1 MGLPHVDSEI
11 TEVTTSVNTF
21 VSSPPFY
28 GDEESCDFD
37 EIGGS
42 TNSRTLADFPSASIR
57 DFQRKTT
64 FQFPRGL
71 DGLNRCKSIKDGAGN
86 LHCPLIEAR
95 DEICLSSSK
104 VGRCVQSP
112 IPRIVGFESGCLG
125 SLDDV
130 PENSLEDGVHPAT
143 SLTMPDNFTNSNGHQ
158 ARKRLLSP
166 LSSMLSHH
174 FRGEPL
180 NIGSGNTQIDLR
192 NLIKTESIT
201 NSHDCKKANV
211 GSSDFSKASISVTSK
226 CSQLTSLLASKCD
239 TYAGGVFTDGPLLD
253 NNGSFVRDYQISGRV
268 DYSKEGSELQAFM
281 RTISVSPRKVYARSL
296 SMSPLGPR
304 LPERIKAAEFQ
315 RDILKDMANDFSTL
329 IDIDR
334 SADHGVAGNLF
345 ASEEDAC
352 STSCDFDNFIYQGSS
367 SFTQASFLDSAIKPR
382 CDKFVRSLSGLPVRR
397 SLVGSFEESLLTG
410 RFSSGNV
417 NQRIDGFLAV
427 LNVTGGNFSPPSQKL
442 PFSVTSVD
450 GDNYLL
456 YYASID
462 LAGSLPSIKCK
473 GLKLRRSLSNNDSRA
488 ARSRL
493 RIPMK
498 GRIQLVVSN
507 PEMTPLHTFFCNYD
521 LSDMPTGTKTF
532 IRQRVTLASTG
543 SMTTTTSKGSK
554 DQSSKSESEDK
565 ECKPERRDGC
575 VFTDDSRKI
584 TEIERK

>member
-71 DGLNRCKSIKDGAGN
+71 DGLNRCKSIIDGAGN

-417 NQRIDGFLAV
+417 NQVCVICLLFFIENLSWFSDLKEFFSFCMYLFSLCFQRIDGFLAV

-498 GRIQLVVSN
+498 GRIQLV
-507 PEMTPLHTFFCNYD
+507 LGF
-521 LSDMPTGTKTF
+521 
-532 IRQRVTLASTG
+532 LAL
-543 SMTTTTSKGSK
+543 KN
-554 DQSSKSESEDK
+554 
-565 ECKPERRDGC
+565 
-575 VFTDDSRKI
+575 
-584 TEIERK
+584 

>member
-11 TEVTTSVNTF
+11 TEVTTSLNTF

-28 GDEESCDFD
+28 GNAESCDFD
-37 EIGGS
+37 EVGGS
-42 TNSRTLADFPSASIR
+42 SNSRTPADFPNASIQ
-57 DFQRKTT
+57 DLHRKTT
-64 FQFPRGL
+64 FQFPRGI

-86 LHCPLIEAR
+86 IHSLLNEAR

-112 IPRIVGFESGCLG
+112 IPRIVGFGSGCLG

-130 PENSLEDGVHPAT
+130 PENSLEDGVHPAA
-143 SLTMPDNFTNSNGHQ
+143 SLTMSDNFTNSHGHQ

-180 NIGSGNTQIDLR
+180 NIGSGNTHIDLANMIR
-192 NLIKTESIT
+192 THSI
-201 NSHDCKKANV
+201 SKLHDCKKANI
-211 GSSDFSKASISVTSK
+211 GSSDFSEDSIRAPSK

-239 TYAGGVFTDGPLLD
+239 TCTSGVFTDGPLLD
-253 NNGSFVRDYQISGRV
+253 NNGSFARNYQISGCL
-268 DYSKEGSELQAFM
+268 DHSKERRELKAFM
-281 RTISVSPRKVYARSL
+281 RTISGSPRKVYARSL

-304 LPERIKAAEFQ
+304 LPERIKVAEFQ
-315 RDILKDMANDFSTL
+315 RDILKDMANEFSTF

-334 SADHGVAGNLF
+334 SADHVVGGNLF
-345 ASEEDAC
+345 ASEEDEC
-352 STSCDFDNFIYQGSS
+352 STSCDFDDFIYQGSS
-367 SFTQASFLDSAIKPR
+367 SFTQASLLDSAIKPR
-382 CDKFVRSLSGLPVRR
+382 CDKSVRSLSGLPVRR

-410 RFSSGNV
+410 RLSSSNI

-427 LNVTGGNFSPPSQKL
+427 LNITGGNFSPPSQKL

-462 LAGSLPSIKCK
+462 LAGSLPSNKCK
-473 GLKLRRSLSNNDSRA
+473 GLKLKRSLSNNDSRA

-498 GRIQLVVSN
+498 GRIQLVLGFLVLN
-507 PEMTPLHTFFCNYD
+507 
-521 LSDMPTGTKTF
+521 
-532 IRQRVTLASTG
+532 I
-543 SMTTTTSKGSK
+543 
-554 DQSSKSESEDK
+554 
-565 ECKPERRDGC
+565 
-575 VFTDDSRKI
+575 
-584 TEIERK
+584 